1 MGRAGPSFPGVGPLR
16 NWRGGGGCCLFQAW
30 AAGYS
35 GDGGL
40 CGTNCYMHRIEI
52 LLMSVMQYV
61 SENCFVRI
69 GFLLAQCS
77 VFHYKFNRKYA
88 SLKTCLLPYV
98 NLFRFC

>member
-1 MGRAGPSFPGVGPLR
+1 MLVL
-16 NWRGGGGCCLFQAW
+16 L

-40 CGTNCYMHRIEI
+40 YRANCYMYMIEI

-61 SENCFVRI
+61 SENCFIRI
-69 GFLLAQCS
+69 SFLLAQCS

-98 NLFRFC
+98 KPF